1 MKVII
6 KNASGNLFPISSWT
20 HPANVR
26 YNLAAKESLK
36 ETCGLLPE
44 HSVAPT
50 TIIRPHWPT
59 TNFFPVGKYTIQAEY
74 ESGVGKVVS
83 NTVNFEVVGPT
94 GGEKEALTSFVA
106 AVQRQFENDNVGSAL
121 SLKAVADKYPQSVY
135 APMALYEIVQ
145 VYQFRDK
152 KKAIDAAVYLIEKY
166 PDTYS
171 ARDALSFAV
180 GRLSSRQQ
188 HELLQSTI
196 RKFPNTIVG
205 TSAVKTLRAL
215 GEQK

>member
-1 MKVII
+1 
-6 KNASGNLFPISSWT
+6 
-20 HPANVR
+20 
-26 YNLAAKESLK
+26 
-36 ETCGLLPE
+36 
-44 HSVAPT
+44 
-50 TIIRPHWPT
+50 
-59 TNFFPVGKYTIQAEY
+59 
-74 ESGVGKVVS
+74 
-83 NTVNFEVVGPT
+83 
-94 GGEKEALTSFVA
+94 
-106 AVQRQFENDNVGSAL
+106 
-121 SLKAVADKYPQSVY
+121 
-135 APMALYEIVQ
+135 MALYEIVQ